1 MAEPSSGRPEDFA
14 PPPVRRNWRPSL
26 VWIVPIVAAL
36 VGIGLGVRTWLAAGP
51 VITISFHTAEGLEAG
66 RTEVRYK
73 EVVVGHVIRVALSA
87 DRAQVIATV
96 QLDKHAA
103 GIAVEDSRF
112 WVVRPRVGATGVTG
126 LGTLLSGAYIGVD
139 AGESDESRRHFVGLE
154 APPFFLRGEP
164 GRVFALD
171 ARQLGSLD
179 VGSPVYYRRM
189 RVGRVVGFSL
199 DPQRDIVNVQVF
211 VEAPND
217 RLVTDASRW
226 WNAGGIDLQLDANG
240 LTVNTQSIAS
250 VLAGGVA
257 FANPS
262 DEPLGTPATEGRQF
276 RLYRTR
282 KEALAAG
289 DGPPLP
295 LIMVFDQPS
304 HGLAAGAPVE
314 LLGIEVGEVRSVTL
328 RHDSRRGTFRA
339 EVRADIQPQ
348 RLGPVREEV
357 VGPVPQG
364 VSVDALFIKRLVEA
378 GLRAQVRS
386 GNLVTGQLYIALD
399 LLQGVPARTI
409 DAGAQPLP
417 VPTVP
422 GTLAD
427 VQQQLADIVRRLD
440 RVPFD
445 RIGTELEAT
454 LKSARASSDRLQ
466 RTLAEADGAIR
477 QLAPQ
482 AREAI
487 DELRGT
493 LQSAQSA
500 LASIERNVTQPES
513 PLQRGATQALA
524 ELQRAARALRVLA
537 DELQRH
543 PESLLRGKPA
553 DRVPELT
560 R

>member
-1 MAEPSSGRPEDFA
+1 
-14 PPPVRRNWRPSL
+14 
-26 VWIVPIVAAL
+26 
-36 VGIGLGVRTWLAAGP
+36 
-51 VITISFHTAEGLEAG
+51 
-66 RTEVRYK
+66 
-73 EVVVGHVIRVALSA
+73 
-87 DRAQVIATV
+87 
-96 QLDKHAA
+96 
-103 GIAVEDSRF
+103 
-112 WVVRPRVGATGVTG
+112 
-126 LGTLLSGAYIGVD
+126 
-139 AGESDESRRHFVGLE
+139 
-154 APPFFLRGEP
+154 
-164 GRVFALD
+164 
-171 ARQLGSLD
+171 
-179 VGSPVYYRRM
+179 M
-189 RVGRVVGFSL
+189 RVGRVVGYSL
-199 DPQRDIVNVQVF
+199 DPQRDVVNVQVF

-226 WNAGGIDLQLDANG
+226 WNASGIDLQLDANG

-257 FANPS
+257 FANPE
-262 DEPLGTPATEGRQF
+262 DALGKPATEGRRF
-276 RLYRTR
+276 RLHRTR

-289 DGPPLP
+289 DGPPLA

-304 HGLAAGAPVE
+304 HGLAPGAPVE
-314 LLGIEVGEVRSVTL
+314 LLGVDVGEVRSITL
-328 RHDSRRGTFRA
+328 RHDARRATFRA

-357 VGPVPQG
+357 VGTVPEG
-364 VSVDALFIKRLVEA
+364 ASVDALFIKRLVES
-378 GLRAQVRS
+378 GLRAQVRT

-399 LLQGVPARTI
+399 LMQDVPARTI
-409 DAGAQPLP
+409 DAAAQPLR

-466 RTLAEADGAIR
+466 RTLAETDGAIR
-477 QLAPQ
+477 ELAPQ
-482 AREAI
+482 ARAAI

-493 LQSAQSA
+493 LKSAQSA
-500 LASIERNVTQPES
+500 LASIERNVAQPES
-513 PLQRGATQALA
+513 PLQRNANQALA

-553 DRVPELT
+553 DRRPEPT